1 MSTKKV
7 RLGSGILCAIGL
19 ASALVASEPAAKKSA
34 APAAPAQRTFA
45 TPDEAADALI
55 AASASDDLSALK
67 EIFGK
72 DGEDLVVTADPVQD
86 KNRAQ
91 EFSEKA
97 REKKTVVPNGKEP
110 TRAILQVGNEDWPM
124 PIPIVKNKSGKWFFD
139 SKAGR
144 REILLRRIG
153 GNELDAIQVCLGYVE
168 AQHAYALEQHD
179 GSNLNQYA
187 QKIISTPGKQDGL
200 VWKNA
205 DGTSGG
211 PIGEP
216 IDSAIAEGYTNKA
229 EPYHG
234 YYFKILKGQGPAAP
248 LGQLDFVMNGVMIG
262 GFALVAAPA
271 DYRATGVMTFIVSHD
286 GVVYQKDL
294 GTKTLEQFQKME
306 RFNPDKTWTPVD
318 RTTASSDVA
327 SAESAPRQ

>member
-1 MSTKKV
+1 
-7 RLGSGILCAIGL
+7 
-19 ASALVASEPAAKKSA
+19 
-34 APAAPAQRTFA
+34 
-45 TPDEAADALI
+45 
-55 AASASDDLSALK
+55 
-67 EIFGK
+67 
-72 DGEDLVVTADPVQD
+72 
-86 KNRAQ
+86 
-91 EFSEKA
+91 
-97 REKKTVVPNGKEP
+97 
-110 TRAILQVGNEDWPM
+110 M

-144 REILLRRIG
+144 REIFLRRIG

-168 AQHAYALEQHD
+168 AQHEYALTKHD

-200 VWKNA
+200 AWRNP
-205 DGTSGG
+205 DGTTGG
-211 PIGEP
+211 PISEP
-216 IDSAIAEGYTNKA
+216 IDRAISEGYTNKA

-234 YYFKILKGQGPAAP
+234 YYFKVLKGQGAEAP
-248 LGQLDFVMNGVMIG
+248 LGQLDFVIKGVMIG

-271 DYRATGVMTFIVSHD
+271 DYRATGVMTFMVSHD

-294 GTKTLEQFQKME
+294 GTKTLESFQKME